1 MALNEFFTKCRFIIK
16 AVEYGAVDYIN
27 KSFTAKE
34 LRTRVNT
41 QLKLHKT
48 LKELKAKQS
57 QLVQL
62 SITDSLTKIYNFTY
76 LKTKIKHFLNKEN
89 FWFIHIQIENL

>member
-1 MALNEFFTKCRFIIK
+1 MALNEFFTKCRFIVK
-16 AVEYGAVDYIN
+16 AFEYGAVNYIN

-76 LKTKIKHFLNKEN
+76 LKTKIKHFFK
-89 FWFIHIQIENL
+89 